1 MALGQHDP
9 SCGLP
14 SPSEETLWTTRADG
28 RVRPR
33 VHPACSQPPYTVHQM
48 FSETLD
54 KYGDLW
60 ALGFKRQGTWEHISY
75 SQYYLLA
82 RKAAKG
88 FLKVRGPLRQSLSLP
103 RPTF

>member
-1 MALGQHDP
+1 
-9 SCGLP
+9 
-14 SPSEETLWTTRADG
+14 
-28 RVRPR
+28 
-33 VHPACSQPPYTVHQM
+33 M

-54 KYGDLW
+54 KYGDLR

-88 FLKVRGPLRQSLSLP
+88 FLKVRGPLRCSLSLP
-103 RPTF
+103 RPAFQLWTLVGPLPDSQPGEPLEGL